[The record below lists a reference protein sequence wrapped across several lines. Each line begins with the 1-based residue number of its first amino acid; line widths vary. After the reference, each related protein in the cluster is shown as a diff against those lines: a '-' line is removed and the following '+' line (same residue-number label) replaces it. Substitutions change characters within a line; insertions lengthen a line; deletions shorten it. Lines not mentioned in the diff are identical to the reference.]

1 MLIASLAVG
10 LAVGVLSGLLGIGGG
25 TILVPVFRLGY
36 ALSPLMSTAT
46 SLATI
51 IPTSVSGAISHIRR
65 KTCVPA
71 LGVAAGLGGAATS
84 PVGVWLATVS
94 PGWAVMAAAAAVI
107 AYSSA
112 TMFSKALK
120 APKGR
125 ASSTPAGADAAAA
138 AGTGG
143 AAEAAGAGVAGDAAS
158 MGARAEGGA
167 DAGECAAGIAA
178 GAGSGAAVAANTGG
192 AAAAAGAGAMPE
204 VPRMAK
210 RQLALGVGVGA
221 LAGVASGYVG
231 LGGGFIMVP
240 LMVSLF
246 RIPMKLTSGTSLIA
260 VTLLAVPAAV
270 TQTLLGNVAW
280 AVAIAVAVG
289 SVPGALLGARLITRV
304 PERALRF
311 TFSGFLLVG
320 AVMLVLNQAGVF

>member
-1 MLIASLAVG
+1 M
-10 LAVGVLSGLLGIGGG
+10 
-25 TILVPVFRLGY
+25 T
-36 ALSPLMSTAT
+36 
-46 SLATI
+46 
-51 IPTSVSGAISHIRR
+51 
-65 KTCVPA
+65 
-71 LGVAAGLGGAATS
+71 
-84 PVGVWLATVS
+84 
-94 PGWAVMAAAAAVI
+94 
-107 AYSSA
+107 
-112 TMFSKALK
+112 
-120 APKGR
+120 
-125 ASSTPAGADAAAA
+125 
-138 AGTGG
+138 
-143 AAEAAGAGVAGDAAS
+143 
-158 MGARAEGGA
+158 
-167 DAGECAAGIAA
+167 
-178 GAGSGAAVAANTGG
+178 
-192 AAAAAGAGAMPE
+192 
-204 VPRMAK
+204 K

>member
-125 ASSTPAGADAAAA
+125 ASSAPAGADDA
-138 AGTGG
+138 AG
-143 AAEAAGAGVAGDAAS
+143 
-158 MGARAEGGA
+158 
-167 DAGECAAGIAA
+167 
-178 GAGSGAAVAANTGG
+178 ANTGG

-204 VPRMAK
+204 APRMTK